1 MLAVCF
7 CILFFMLTMAFFWIS
22 VMLGI
27 YTIIITMSSWP
38 LNAKIW
44 KHIAGF
50 GPRCHDYV
58 KVFYYENR
66 TNLYSCLSLM
76 KIKHYRLYHEND
88 LEIILSCSNNKTL
101 WQTVKF
107 YAKLSCLCNSW
118 SCKNS
123 FLRLNKKK
131 NNDLNNDY
139 EHIFKLYDH
148 CLQFMLFYLNF
159 I

>member
-1 MLAVCF
+1 MNNKILIKNMSKDDIGILAHSLFFSIRRRVFLCLNFNKRRKEAEPVCFAVCF

-76 KIKHYRLYHEND
+76 KIKHYRLYHGND
-88 LEIILSCSNNKTL
+88 LEMILSRSNSDNKTL
-101 WQTVKF
+101 
-107 YAKLSCLCNSW
+107 
-118 SCKNS
+118 
-123 FLRLNKKK
+123 
-131 NNDLNNDY
+131 
-139 EHIFKLYDH
+139 
-148 CLQFMLFYLNF
+148 
-159 I
+159 

>member
-1 MLAVCF
+1 MISAFWPTPFFFYTKTSFPLSKFQQKTKRGGACMLAVCF

-76 KIKHYRLYHEND
+76 KIKHYRLYHGND
-88 LEIILSCSNNKTL
+88 LEMILSFSNSDNKT
-101 WQTVKF
+101 Q
-107 YAKLSCLCNSW
+107 
-118 SCKNS
+118 
-123 FLRLNKKK
+123 
-131 NNDLNNDY
+131 
-139 EHIFKLYDH
+139 
-148 CLQFMLFYLNF
+148 
-159 I
+159 